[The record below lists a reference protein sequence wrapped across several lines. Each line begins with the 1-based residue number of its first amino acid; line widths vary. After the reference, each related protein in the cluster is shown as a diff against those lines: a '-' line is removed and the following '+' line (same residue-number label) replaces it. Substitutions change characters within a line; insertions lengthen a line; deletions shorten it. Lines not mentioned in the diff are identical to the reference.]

1 MRVLKWAF
9 ALVAM
14 TLAAYLYLAF
24 VLPIR
29 PAADR
34 RFFNGTHTLVI
45 AHQGGRG
52 LWPENTLF
60 AFEHAEALGADVLE
74 MDLRTTRDGR
84 IVVMHDASVD
94 RTTNGTGRVA
104 DLTLEEIGKLDA
116 GYRFTDG
123 TGAFPYRGKGLRV
136 PTIEEVLARFPDR
149 RLNLEMKEFE
159 DDEARKF
166 CTTLQDYRSFSHVLV
181 ASFGHPPMLAFRE
194 ACPDIATS
202 ATMREGLLFYQLT
215 RVGLGSVFR
224 SDASAFEVP
233 EYFGKIHVVRPAF
246 LELARSFHLRVQ
258 VWTVNDEVDLRR
270 MLSLGVDG
278 IITDYPDRLLRLLGR
293 LHHAS

>member
-1 MRVLKWAF
+1 MRVLKWAAAF
-9 ALVAM
+9 LAMALAV
-14 TLAAYLYLAF
+14 YLYLVF
-24 VLPIR
+24 VLPIH

-34 RFFNGTHTLVI
+34 RFFDGTHPLVI

-84 IVVMHDASVD
+84 IVVMHDATVD
-94 RTTNGTGRVA
+94 RTTDGRGRVA
-104 DLTLEEIGKLDA
+104 DLTLEEVRKLDA

-123 TGAFPYRGKGLRV
+123 TGAFPFRGKGLTV
-136 PTIEEVLARFPDR
+136 PTLEEVLSRFPDH

-159 DDEARKF
+159 DDQARKF
-166 CTTLQDYRSFSHVLV
+166 CAILHDHAAARHLLV

-194 ACPDIATS
+194 ACPEIATS

-215 RVGLGSVFR
+215 RFGLGSVFR

-246 LELARSFHLRVQ
+246 LELARSFHLHVQ
-258 VWTVNDEVDLRR
+258 VWTVNDEVDLQR
-270 MLSLGVDG
+270 MLGLGVDG

-293 LHHAS
+293 LHRAP